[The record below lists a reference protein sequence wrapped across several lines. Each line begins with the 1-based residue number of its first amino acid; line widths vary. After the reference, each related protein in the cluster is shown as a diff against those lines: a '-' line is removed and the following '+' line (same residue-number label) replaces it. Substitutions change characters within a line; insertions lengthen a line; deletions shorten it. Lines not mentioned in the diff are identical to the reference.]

1 MEGKKAV
8 LQCATVL
15 RANRIPIRV
24 YASPNGAEGFMLN
37 RRELISSAASAAIA
51 WPAASAAISWSAAS
65 AAIGW
70 SIAPAFAATDP
81 VASLNALMDDFVQQN
96 LTENPEGATQLGL
109 DKGANA
115 ALKFKLRNE
124 SLAGVAA
131 ARRLNASQLGR
142 LKAIDA
148 STLSGLD
155 RVNYDTLVYVGESR
169 AAIAAF
175 DFGGSSFGPSPYVVS
190 QLTGVYQSFPDFI
203 DTKHTIETLAD
214 CDAYL
219 SRLEA
224 FAGQLDDDTLRMK
237 HDAATGV
244 VPPDFILDRAL
255 EQMSLFRTT
264 ADRSLLVTSIAR
276 RAKAKN
282 LPDRYASKAASIYDS
297 KIGPAMD
304 RQIAEAK
311 AMRAAATQ
319 DAGLWKLSDG
329 AAYYAA
335 SLHSA
340 TTTNMT
346 PAQIHQLGLDQAAE
360 ITARMDALLKTL
372 GMTNGTVS
380 ERILALYKDPKS
392 IYPNTDA
399 GKADEIAYCNQR
411 LAEIKPRLPSVFS
424 RLPPYSFEVRRVPAA
439 TEAGAASAFSQPP
452 AIDGSRPGIV
462 YFNLHDSAEWPKW
475 ALSTTVFHEGLP
487 GHQLEGGLALSNR
500 NLPLVRKMIGFSGY
514 AEGWALYAEQLAD
527 EIGMYDDDPLGRI
540 GYLNFQLFRANRCI
554 VDTGIHNLKWTR
566 DQAIQY
572 FVDHGGN
579 APSFAT
585 REVERYCVTPGQAC
599 SYKIG
604 HTVWVNARERARIGL
619 GSRYTIKDFHSAGLN
634 CGRVPLDVLDGVIDR
649 YIARAKAA

>member
-1 MEGKKAV
+1 
-8 LQCATVL
+8 
-15 RANRIPIRV
+15 
-24 YASPNGAEGFMLN
+24 MLS
-37 RRELISSAASAAIA
+37 RRELFSSAASAAIA
-51 WPAASAAISWSAAS
+51 WSSARAAIA
-65 AAIGW
+65 W
-70 SIAPAFAATDP
+70 SIAPAFAATDQA
-81 VASLNALMDDFVQQN
+81 ASLNALMDSFVQEN
-96 LTENPEGATQLGL
+96 LPQNPEGATQIGL

-115 ALKFKLRNE
+115 ALKYKLRDE

-131 ARRLNASQLGR
+131 AKRLNASQLDR
-142 LKAIDA
+142 LKTIDA
-148 STLSGLD
+148 SALSGLD
-155 RVNYDTLVYVGESR
+155 RVNYDTLVYVCESR

-190 QLTGVYQSFPDFI
+190 QLTGVYQSFPDFM
-203 DTKHTIETLAD
+203 DTKHTIQTTAD
-214 CDAYL
+214 CDSYL

-224 FAGQLDDDTLRMK
+224 FTGQLDDDTERMK
-237 HDAATGV
+237 HDSALGV

-255 EQMSLFRTT
+255 EQMNMFRTT
-264 ADRSLLVTSIAR
+264 PDKSLLVTSIAKR
-276 RAKAKN
+276 VKAKG
-282 LPDRYASKAASIYDS
+282 LSDTYAAKAASIYDS
-297 KIGPAMD
+297 KIGPATD
-304 RQIAEAK
+304 RQIAETK
-311 AMRAAATQ
+311 AMRAAATP

-335 SLHSA
+335 SLRSA

-346 PAQIHQLGLDQAAE
+346 SAQIHQLGLDQATE
-360 ITARMDALLKTL
+360 ITARMDALLRMQ
-372 GMTNGTVS
+372 GMTNGTVP
-380 ERILALYKDPKS
+380 ERILALYHDPKT
-392 IYPNTDA
+392 IYPNTDP
-399 GKADEIAYCNQR
+399 GKADEIAYCNER
-411 LAEIKPRLPSVFS
+411 LAEIKPKLPSVFN
-424 RLPPYSFEVRRVPAA
+424 RLPPYSFEVRRVPAT

-487 GHQLEGGLALSNR
+487 GHQLEGGLALSNK

-572 FVDHGGN
+572 FVDNGGN

-585 REVERYCVTPGQAC
+585 REVERYCVTPGQGC

-604 HTVWVNARERARIGL
+604 HTVWVKARERVRAAL
-619 GSRYTIKDFHSAGLN
+619 GASYNIKDFHSAGLD

-649 YIARAKAA
+649 YIAQARAA